1 MKSIMSTCQGETFR
15 AAAQSPWSGTI
26 LLVTHGGWYL
36 ETERG
41 DILLLHDARF
51 GEIPIG
57 AALPDIGELPYDKS
71 LEGRPLRF
79 ENGTLMLAGELQ
91 IELHGEKETRPKN
104 PADVSPERL
113 RELEEALRSSGHGE
127 LRYAACGMQPPGD
140 SPLLQEMQRRTD
152 SFLDAACGYEE
163 VSAAVKGL
171 LGLGRG
177 LTPAC
182 DDWLV
187 GYMYAV
193 RRTGKTEVCAA
204 VSKAVLE
211 YAGEYT
217 NGISAAYLR
226 AAARGEYYELLE
238 GCLFG
243 EDADSI
249 TRLLSIGSSSG
260 SDMLSGML
268 AACRGFKK
276 S

>member
-1 MKSIMSTCQGETFR
+1 MKSIISTCQGETFR

-71 LEGRPLRF
+71 LEHRPLRF
-79 ENGTLMLAGELQ
+79 ENGILMLTDELQ
-91 IELHGEKETRPKN
+91 IELHGEKETRQQET
-104 PADVSPERL
+104 AGVSPERL
-113 RELEEALRSSGHGE
+113 RALEEALRSSGRGE
-127 LRYAACGMQPPGD
+127 LRCASCGMTPPED
-140 SPLLQEMQRRTD
+140 SLLWREMHRRTE
-152 SFLDAACGYEE
+152 SFLAAANGGHEE
-163 VSAAVKGL
+163 ISAAVKGL

-187 GYMYAV
+187 GYMYAA
-193 RRTGKTEVCAA
+193 RRTGRTGVCAA
-204 VSKAVLE
+204 VSEAVLE

-217 NGISAAYLR
+217 NAVSAAYLR

-238 GCLFG
+238 DCLFG

-249 TRLLSIGSSSG
+249 VRLLSIGSSSG

-268 AACRGFKK
+268 AV
-276 S
+276 

>member
-1 MKSIMSTCQGETFR
+1 MKSIISTCQGETFR

-51 GEIPIG
+51 EEIPIG

-71 LEGRPLRF
+71 LERRPLRF
-79 ENGTLMLAGELQ
+79 EDGALMLTDELQ
-91 IELHGEKETRPKN
+91 IELRSEKKTRPQKN
-104 PADVSPERL
+104 ADVSQKRL
-113 RELEEALRSSGHGE
+113 RELEEALKNSGRGE
-127 LRYAACGMQPPGD
+127 LRYAACGMQPPED
-140 SPLLQEMQRRTD
+140 SPLWREMHRRTE
-152 SFLDAACGYEE
+152 SFLAAADGGHEE
-163 VSAAVKGL
+163 ISAAVKGL

-187 GYMYAV
+187 GYMYAA

-204 VSKAVLE
+204 VSEAVLE

-217 NGISAAYLR
+217 NGISAAYLC

-243 EDADSI
+243 EDTDSI
-249 TRLLSIGSSSG
+249 ARLLSIGSSSG

-268 AACRGFKK
+268 AACRG
-276 S
+276 

>member
-1 MKSIMSTCQGETFR
+1 M
-15 AAAQSPWSGTI
+15 
-26 LLVTHGGWYL
+26 THGGWYL

-41 DILLLHDARF
+41 DIFLLHDARF

-57 AALPDIGELPYDKS
+57 AALPDIGELPYDKQ
-71 LEGRPLRF
+71 LEHQTLRF
-79 ENGTLMLAGELQ
+79 ENGILGLTEELQ
-91 IELHGEKETRPKN
+91 IELRGEKEIRPQFS
-104 PADVSPERL
+104 AGVSPKRL
-113 RELEEALRSSGHGE
+113 RVLEEALENSGRGE
-127 LRYAACGMQPPGD
+127 LRYAVCGMQPPED
-140 SPLLQEMQRRTD
+140 SLLWSDMHRRTE
-152 SFLDAACGYEE
+152 SFLVAADSGYEKI
-163 VSAAVKGL
+163 SAAVKEL

-187 GYMYAV
+187 GYMYAA
-193 RRTGKTEVCAA
+193 RRIGKTEACAA
-204 VSKAVLE
+204 VSEAVLE

-243 EDADSI
+243 ENSESI
-249 TRLLSIGSSSG
+249 ARLLSIGSSSG

-268 AACRGFKK
+268 AVCSG
-276 S
+276 

>member
-1 MKSIMSTCQGETFR
+1 MKSIISTCQGETFR
-15 AAAQSPWSGTI
+15 AAARSPWSGTI

-41 DILLLHDARF
+41 DILLLHDERF

-71 LEGRPLRF
+71 LECRPLHF
-79 ENGTLMLAGELQ
+79 ENGILRLTERLQ
-91 IELHGEKETRPKN
+91 IELRNEKGTRPEK

-113 RELEEALRSSGHGE
+113 RALEEALRSSGCGE
-127 LRYAACGMQPPGD
+127 LRYAACRMKPPGD
-140 SPLLQEMQRRTD
+140 SPLWREMQRRTD
-152 SFLDAACGYEE
+152 SFLKAAGGGCEE
-163 VSAAVKGL
+163 ISAAVKGL

-187 GYMYAV
+187 GYMYAA

-204 VSKAVLE
+204 VSEAVLS

-249 TRLLSIGSSSG
+249 ALLLDIGSSSG

-268 AACRGFKK
+268 AACRGF
-276 S
+276 

>member
-1 MKSIMSTCQGETFR
+1 MKSIISTCQGETFR
-15 AAAQSPWSGTI
+15 AAALSPWSGTI

-57 AALPDIGELPYDKS
+57 AALPDIGELPYDKQ
-71 LEGRPLRF
+71 LEHHPRRLENGILGLTEELRRERKGKKKTRPL
-79 ENGTLMLAGELQ
+79 ETAG
-91 IELHGEKETRPKN
+91 
-104 PADVSPERL
+104 VSQKRL
-113 RELEEALRSSGHGE
+113 RELKEALKNSGRGE
-127 LRYAACGMQPPGD
+127 LRYAACGMQPPED
-140 SPLLQEMQRRTD
+140 SLLWREMHRRTE
-152 SFLDAACGYEE
+152 SCLAAAGRGCEE
-163 VSAAVKGL
+163 LSAAVKEL

-187 GYMYAV
+187 GYIYAA

-204 VSKAVLE
+204 VSEAVLE
-211 YAGEYT
+211 CAGEYT

-238 GCLFG
+238 GGLFG

-249 TRLLSIGSSSG
+249 ARLLSIGSSSG

-268 AACRGFKK
+268 VACNV
-276 S
+276 

>member
-1 MKSIMSTCQGETFR
+1 MKSIVSTCQGDTFR

-36 ETERG
+36 ETEQG

-57 AALPDIGELPYDKS
+57 AALPDIGELPYDKR
-71 LEGRPLRF
+71 LEHRPLHF
-79 ENGTLMLAGELQ
+79 EDGILRLTEELQ
-91 IELHGEKETRPKN
+91 IELRGEKETRPQF
-104 PADVSPERL
+104 PAGVSPERL
-113 RELEEALRSSGHGE
+113 RAIEESLKNSGRGE
-127 LRYAACGMQPPGD
+127 LRYTVCGMPSPEDSPLWREMHRRTESVLAAACG
-140 SPLLQEMQRRTD
+140 
-152 SFLDAACGYEE
+152 GYDKI
-163 VSAAVKGL
+163 APAVKEL

-177 LTPAC
+177 LTPSC

-193 RRTGKTEVCAA
+193 RRIGKAQICAA
-204 VSKAVLE
+204 VSEAVLE

-217 NGISAAYLR
+217 NAVSAAYLR

-249 TRLLSIGSSSG
+249 ARLLSIGSSSG
-260 SDMLSGML
+260 SDMLSGLL
-268 AACRGFKK
+268 ASCSG
-276 S
+276 

>member
-1 MKSIMSTCQGETFR
+1 MKSIISTCQGETFR

-36 ETERG
+36 ETERW

-51 GEIPIG
+51 EEIPIG
-57 AALPDIGELPYDKS
+57 AALPDIGELPYDKQFEHQT
-71 LEGRPLRF
+71 LHF
-79 ENGTLMLAGELQ
+79 ENGILRLTEKLQ
-91 IELHGEKETRPKN
+91 IELCGEKKTRPQKT
-104 PADVSPERL
+104 ADVSQKRL
-113 RELEEALRSSGHGE
+113 RELEEALKNSGRGE
-127 LRYAACGMQPPGD
+127 LRYAACGMQPPED
-140 SPLLQEMQRRTD
+140 SPLWREMHRRTE
-152 SFLDAACGYEE
+152 SFLAAADSGHEE
-163 VSAAVKGL
+163 ISAAVKEL

-182 DDWLV
+182 DDWLA
-187 GYMYAV
+187 GYMYAA
-193 RRTGKTEVCAA
+193 RRTGKTEACAA

-217 NGISAAYLR
+217 NAVSAAYLR

-243 EDADSI
+243 DDTDSI
-249 TRLLSIGSSSG
+249 ARLLSIGSSSG

-268 AACRGFKK
+268 AVCSG
-276 S
+276 

>member
-1 MKSIMSTCQGETFR
+1 MKNIISTSQGETFR

-57 AALPDIGELPYDKS
+57 TALPDIGELPYDKS
-71 LEGRPLRF
+71 LERCPLHF
-79 ENGTLMLAGELQ
+79 ENGTLMLTGELQ
-91 IELHGEKETRPKN
+91 IKLRGEKGTRPRK

-113 RELEEALRSSGHGE
+113 RALEEALRSSGRGE
-127 LRYAACGMQPPGD
+127 FRYAACGILPTED
-140 SPLLQEMQRRTD
+140 SPLWREMQRRTD
-152 SFLDAACGYEE
+152 SFLKAADGGCEE
-163 VSAAVKGL
+163 ISAAVKGL

-187 GYMYAV
+187 GYMYAA
-193 RRTGKTEVCAA
+193 RCTGQAEVCAA
-204 VSKAVLE
+204 VSEAVLS

-217 NGISAAYLR
+217 NGVSAAYLR

-243 EDADSI
+243 EDTDSI
-249 TRLLSIGSSSG
+249 ALLLDIGSSSG

-268 AACRGFKK
+268 AACR
-276 S
+276 SY

>member
-1 MKSIMSTCQGETFR
+1 MKSIISTCQGETFR
-15 AAAQSPWSGTI
+15 AAAQSTWSGTI

-36 ETERG
+36 ETARG

-57 AALPDIGELPYDKS
+57 AALPDIGELPYDKR
-71 LEGRPLRF
+71 LEHQPLNF
-79 ENGTLMLAGELQ
+79 EDGILRLTDELQ
-91 IELHGEKETRPKN
+91 IELRGEKETRPQKT
-104 PADVSPERL
+104 AGVSQKRL
-113 RELEEALRSSGHGE
+113 RELEEALKNFGRGE
-127 LRYAACGMQPPGD
+127 LRFAACAVQPPENSPLWREMHRRTESFRAAACG
-140 SPLLQEMQRRTD
+140 
-152 SFLDAACGYEE
+152 GYDKI
-163 VSAAVKGL
+163 APAVKDL

-177 LTPAC
+177 LTPSC
-182 DDWLV
+182 DDWLA
-187 GYMYAV
+187 GYMYAA

-204 VSKAVLE
+204 VSEAVLE

-217 NGISAAYLR
+217 NAISAAYLR

-249 TRLLSIGSSSG
+249 TRLLDIGSSSG

-268 AACRGFKK
+268 AGCTLT
-276 S
+276 

>member
-1 MKSIMSTCQGETFR
+1 MKSIISTCQGETFR

-36 ETERG
+36 ETERW
-41 DILLLHDARF
+41 DILLLHDVRF

-57 AALPDIGELPYDKS
+57 AALPDIGELPYDKRF
-71 LEGRPLRF
+71 EHQPLRF
-79 ENGTLMLAGELQ
+79 ENGTLMLTGELQ
-91 IELHGEKETRPKN
+91 IELRGEKETRQQKT
-104 PADVSPERL
+104 AGVSQERL
-113 RELEEALRSSGHGE
+113 SELEEALKNSGHGE
-127 LRYAACGMQPPGD
+127 LRYAACGMQPPGG
-140 SPLLQEMQRRTD
+140 SPLLQEMQQRIE
-152 SFLDAACGYEE
+152 SFLAAAGGGYEE

-187 GYMYAV
+187 GYMYAT

-217 NGISAAYLR
+217 NAVSAAYLR
-226 AAARGEYYELLE
+226 AAAHGEYYELLE
-238 GCLFG
+238 DCLFG
-243 EDADSI
+243 EDANSI
-249 TRLLSIGSSSG
+249 ARLLSIGSSSG

-268 AACRGFKK
+268 AACRG
-276 S
+276 